1 MLLMV
6 QKPTCSGICHVIHW
20 NVKADNKCM
29 KDYEKSKAS
38 IYLRYWDANNVM
50 DEQWHKSFLYAVL
63 SGLKIY
69 LNLVKILQTSINK
82 IVVKDIFEGD
92 V

>member
-1 MLLMV
+1 MFLIV
-6 QKPTCSGICHVIHW
+6 QKGIGGGICQAIHHTW
-20 NVKADNKCM
+20 NITGRKNQ
-29 KDYEKSKAS
+29 YSLS
-38 IYLRYWDANNVM
+38 IGMWIIYTDGQCHR
-50 DEQWHKSFLYAVL
+50 SFPKMIL

>member
-6 QKPTCSGICHVIHW
+6 QKPTCSGICHVVHC

-38 IYLRYWDANNVM
+38 IYLRYWDVNNVM
-50 DEQWHKSFLYAVL
+50 DEQ
-63 SGLKIY
+63 
-69 LNLVKILQTSINK
+69 
-82 IVVKDIFEGD
+82 
-92 V
+92 